1 MAKADLSDDVIKVGI
16 LAILV
21 GGVYFIWQSS
31 QLISQGG
38 GRFVETLE
46 TGGAAI
52 LETGTRPAT
61 WVASGTEYWGRKL
74 WELPSDIVEAV
85 DPEPERTLLGY
96 DEGSWL
102 WGYGPKK

>member
-21 GGVYFIWQSS
+21 GGVYLIWQTS
-31 QLISQGG
+31 QMAGQA
-38 GRFVETLE
+38 
-46 TGGAAI
+46 GGAILQTAQAGGSAI
-52 LETGTRPAT
+52 LETGTRPAS
-61 WVASGTEYWGRKL
+61 WVASGTEYWGQKL
-74 WELPSDIVEAV
+74 WELPSDIVKAV
-85 DPEPERTLLGY
+85 DPDPDRTLLGY